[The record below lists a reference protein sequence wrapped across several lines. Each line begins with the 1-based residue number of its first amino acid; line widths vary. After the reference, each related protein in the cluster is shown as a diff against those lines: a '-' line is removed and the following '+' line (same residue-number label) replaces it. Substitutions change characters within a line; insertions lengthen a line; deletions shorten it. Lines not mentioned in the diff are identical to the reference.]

1 MASSKSDDS
10 SLEPSYDQK
19 GETIPVTLAIEDG
32 LGSSSVSIV
41 DDKTFLRVHGEE
53 NYVPIEK
60 WEGRH
65 RFDPSFQWTPA
76 EEKRIVRK
84 IDLKICS
91 WVCLAFFALQ
101 LDRANIVQALTDNM
115 LGDLHMTTN
124 DYNYGQ
130 TIFYL
135 CFLSAELP
143 SQLISKKLGPDR
155 WIPIQMI
162 CWSLVASFQA
172 FLSGKSSFYTC
183 RALLGLIEGGI
194 SHHPSHFIPDTIL
207 YLSYYYKG
215 RELPARLAWFWTAY
229 QATSIVGAFLAAAI
243 LNMRGING
251 LPGWAWLFAL
261 EGTLTGLI
269 GIATYF
275 YLPPSPYQTASWFRG
290 KNGWFSEREEKI
302 IANRILRDDPS
313 KADMHNRQAVTPKLL
328 FYALCD
334 WEMWP
339 IYAIGLSFLIPNYPV
354 TQYLSL
360 ILKQSFGRFEVNML
374 TIPSYVLFII
384 NLLAFTWLSEK
395 TNQRFLV
402 ALLSQI
408 WCMPLL
414 IASELLPG
422 EASRWVKY
430 ALATLLVGAP
440 YVHAIHVGI
449 TSRNAGSVRTR
460 TVASALYNM
469 FVQASNIIGS
479 NIFRTDDAPLYR
491 RGYKVLI
498 GICAYNVVLF
508 LLAKWFYVWRNKV
521 RERKWDS
528 MTEEEQR
535 HYLATT
541 TDKGNKMLTF
551 RFAH

>member
-135 CFLSAELP
+135 
-143 SQLISKKLGPDR
+143 
-155 WIPIQMI
+155 
-162 CWSLVASFQA
+162 
-172 FLSGKSSFYTC
+172 
-183 RALLGLIEGGI
+183 
-194 SHHPSHFIPDTIL
+194 
-207 YLSYYYKG
+207 
-215 RELPARLAWFWTAY
+215 ELPARLAWFWTAY

-479 NIFRTDDAPLYR
+479 NVKISSPLTDDAPLYR